1 MTKDNTNTIAII
13 PALKYVRG
21 VFLFLFTLLYTTL
34 YTLYKNTHDRI
45 TLKLY
50 TVLYDLLTQRAEAII
65 SIVTTDTTDT
75 QYQQQI
81 DEYITYATDKLE
93 DFIYRFTPKVLFL
106 VGSYMIFYLLIW
118 FMGVSFSAGLTN
130 TLQSIHNTSYEFL
143 TLTLHIVFTVGLV
156 LQLLTAL
163 ILFFST
169 ISVVIHHIVGDIVSY
184 TLTIATTKVNV
195 GANGGVSGGVNVGD
209 NVGVNNTWVTTTG
222 SIIETLANTFT
233 LTTNSTPQLIVGY
246 QNNSNTT
253 NTATENQWV
262 SISWKENNG
271 LLVAGQSGSGK
282 SQTAAFYLIQYALQ
296 GVKLILCDYDS
307 PDGDEETLSER
318 VSFLQESFYLPP
330 AKTTEEIVARLRS
343 LSKEYELRKKDPT
356 RRFPL
361 LFVIDEV
368 SAFFQS
374 LDDGD
379 YGYSPSSFARE
390 LLLFRKVGIRAMIIG
405 QEWSSNFSKSARE
418 ALRPIR
424 SAFRVKILH
433 KIDGANAKMLL
444 DASDQKSARVL
455 SEMKTGQIYHNKE
468 ILNIPL
474 LTKEDA
480 KYSSERLHSTIL
492 YNEKIY
498 QDRIYQA
505 ASTTLT
511 PTPNTNLTPTKTSGG
526 EEVLLNSLLNIQE

>member
-21 VFLFLFTLLYTTL
+21 VFLFLFTLFYTTL

-45 TLKLY
+45 TIKLY

-65 SIVTTDTTDT
+65 SIATTDIHTNT

-118 FMGVSFSAGLTN
+118 FMGVSFSVGLTT

-156 LQLLTAL
+156 VQLLTAS

-195 GANGGVSGGVNVGD
+195 GD
-209 NVGVNNTWVTTTG
+209 NVGVNGGESVGVNNTVVTT
-222 SIIETLANTFT
+222 SIIETLVNTFS

-246 QNNSNTT
+246 QNSNTT

-480 KYSSERLHSTIL
+480 KYSSERLHSTVL

>member
-1 MTKDNTNTIAII
+1 MNTTQSNGKPSPI
-13 PALKYVRG
+13 PALKYARG
-21 VFLFLFTLLYTTL
+21 VFLFLYNVYTT
-34 YTLYKNTHDRI
+34 THDRMTVRI
-45 TLKLY
+45 YTL
-50 TVLYDLLTQRAEAII
+50 LYDLLQKRAEATITATATATTTA
-65 SIVTTDTTDT
+65 VTSKE
-75 QYQQQI
+75 YQQQI

-143 TLTLHIVFTVGLV
+143 TLVLHIVFTIGLV
-156 LQLLTAL
+156 LQLLTAS

-184 TLTIATTKVNV
+184 TLTIATTKVNG
-195 GANGGVSGGVNVGD
+195 GANGGVSGGD
-209 NVGVNNTWVTTTG
+209 NVGVNNTVVTTTG
-222 SIIETLANTFT
+222 SIIETLANTFS

-246 QNNSNTT
+246 RND
-253 NTATENQWV
+253 QWV

-271 LLVAGQSGSGK
+271 VLVAGQSGSGK

-455 SEMKTGQIYHNKE
+455 SEMKTGQIYYNKE

-505 ASTTLT
+505 STAPT
-511 PTPNTNLTPTKTSGG
+511 PTPTPTTNLTPTKTSGG

>member
-1 MTKDNTNTIAII
+1 M
-13 PALKYVRG
+13 
-21 VFLFLFTLLYTTL
+21 
-34 YTLYKNTHDRI
+34 
-45 TLKLY
+45 
-50 TVLYDLLTQRAEAII
+50 
-65 SIVTTDTTDT
+65 
-75 QYQQQI
+75 
-81 DEYITYATDKLE
+81 
-93 DFIYRFTPKVLFL
+93 
-106 VGSYMIFYLLIW
+106 
-118 FMGVSFSAGLTN
+118 
-130 TLQSIHNTSYEFL
+130 
-143 TLTLHIVFTVGLV
+143 
-156 LQLLTAL
+156 
-163 ILFFST
+163 
-169 ISVVIHHIVGDIVSY
+169 GDIVSY

-195 GANGGVSGGVNVGD
+195 RDSVGVNVGD
-209 NVGVNNTWVTTTG
+209 NVGVNNTGVTT
-222 SIIETLANTFT
+222 SIIETLVNTFT

-246 QNNSNTT
+246 QNTNTA
-253 NTATENQWV
+253 TATENQWV

-505 ASTTLT
+505 STAPT
-511 PTPNTNLTPTKTSGG
+511 PTPTPTTNLTPTKTSGG
-526 EEVLLNSLLNIQE
+526 EIVLLNSLLNIQE

>member
-21 VFLFLFTLLYTTL
+21 VFLFLFTLFYTTL

-106 VGSYMIFYLLIW
+106 VGSYTIFYLLLW
-118 FMGVSFSAGLTN
+118 FMGVSFSVGLTT

-156 LQLLTAL
+156 VQLLTAS

-195 GANGGVSGGVNVGD
+195 GANVGVSGGVSGGVNVGD

-246 QNNSNTT
+246 RND
-253 NTATENQWV
+253 QWI

-271 LLVAGQSGSGK
+271 GLVAGQSGSGK

-455 SEMKTGQIYHNKE
+455 SEMKTGQIYYNKE

-480 KYSSERLHSTIL
+480 KYSSERLHSTIR

-511 PTPNTNLTPTKTSGG
+511 PTPTTNLTPTKTSGG
-526 EEVLLNSLLNIQE
+526 EIVLLNSLLNIQE

>member
-21 VFLFLFTLLYTTL
+21 VFLFLFTLFYTTL

-65 SIVTTDTTDT
+65 SIATTDTTDT

-106 VGSYMIFYLLIW
+106 VGSYMVFYLLIW
-118 FMGVSFSAGLTN
+118 FMGVSFSAGLTT
-130 TLQSIHNTSYEFL
+130 TLQLIHNTSYEFL
-143 TLTLHIVFTVGLV
+143 TLVLHIVFTIGLV
-156 LQLLTAL
+156 LQLLTAS

-169 ISVVIHHIVGDIVSY
+169 VSVVIHHIVGDIVSY
-184 TLTIATTKVNV
+184 TLTITTKVNV
-195 GANGGVSGGVNVGD
+195 ETNTTVNDKVS
-209 NVGVNNTWVTTTG
+209 VGVTN
-222 SIIETLANTFT
+222 SIIETLVNTFT

-246 QNNSNTT
+246 RDD
-253 NTATENQWV
+253 QWM
-262 SISWKENNG
+262 SLSWKENNG

-505 ASTTLT
+505 STPNLT
-511 PTPNTNLTPTKTSGG
+511 PTPTTNLTPTKTSGG
-526 EEVLLNSLLNIQE
+526 EIVLLNSLLNIQE

>member
-1 MTKDNTNTIAII
+1 MNTTQSNGKTSPI
-13 PALKYVRG
+13 PALKYARG
-21 VFLFLFTLLYTTL
+21 VFLFLYNLYTT
-34 YTLYKNTHDRI
+34 THDRMTVRI
-45 TLKLY
+45 YTL
-50 TVLYDLLTQRAEAII
+50 LYDLLQKRAEATATATVI
-65 SIVTTDTTDT
+65 SKE
-75 QYQQQI
+75 YQQQI

-106 VGSYMIFYLLIW
+106 VGSYMVFYLLIW
-118 FMGVSFSAGLTN
+118 FMGVSFSAGLTT

-143 TLTLHIVFTVGLV
+143 TLVLHIVFTIGLV
-156 LQLLTAL
+156 LQLLTAS

-169 ISVVIHHIVGDIVSY
+169 VSVVIHHIVGDIVSY
-184 TLTIATTKVNV
+184 MLTITTKVNV
-195 GANGGVSGGVNVGD
+195 ETNTTVNDKVRVGENDGVS
-209 NVGVNNTWVTTTG
+209 VGVSDGVSEGVTN

-246 QNNSNTT
+246 QNSNSNSNTPI
-253 NTATENQWV
+253 NDQWV

-455 SEMKTGQIYHNKE
+455 SEMKTGQIYYNKE

-505 ASTTLT
+505 SSTT
-511 PTPNTNLTPTKTSGG
+511 PNLTSTKTSGG

>member
-1 MTKDNTNTIAII
+1 MNTTQSNGKPSPI
-13 PALKYVRG
+13 PALKYARG
-21 VFLFLFTLLYTTL
+21 VFLFLYNVYTT
-34 YTLYKNTHDRI
+34 THDRMTVRI
-45 TLKLY
+45 YTL
-50 TVLYDLLTQRAEAII
+50 LYDLLQKRAEATATATATATVI
-65 SIVTTDTTDT
+65 SKE
-75 QYQQQI
+75 YQQQI

-106 VGSYMIFYLLIW
+106 VGSYMVFYLLIW
-118 FMGVSFSAGLTN
+118 FMGVSFSAGLTT

-143 TLTLHIVFTVGLV
+143 TLVLHIVFTIGLV
-156 LQLLTAL
+156 LQLLTAS

-169 ISVVIHHIVGDIVSY
+169 VSVVIHHIVGDIVSY
-184 TLTIATTKVNV
+184 MLTITTKVNV
-195 GANGGVSGGVNVGD
+195 ETNTTVNVGVNVG
-209 NVGVNNTWVTTTG
+209 VSEGVTN

-246 QNNSNTT
+246 RDD
-253 NTATENQWV
+253 QWM
-262 SISWKENNG
+262 SLPWKENNG
-271 LLVAGQSGSGK
+271 VLVAGQSGSGK

-455 SEMKTGQIYHNKE
+455 SEMKTGQIYYNKE

-480 KYSSERLHSTIL
+480 KYSSERLHSTVL

-505 ASTTLT
+505 ASTT
-511 PTPNTNLTPTKTSGG
+511 PTPNPTPTKTSGG

>member
-1 MTKDNTNTIAII
+1 MNTTQPNGKPSPI
-13 PALKYVRG
+13 PALKYARG
-21 VFLFLFTLLYTTL
+21 VFLFLYNLYTT
-34 YTLYKNTHDRI
+34 THDRMTVRI
-45 TLKLY
+45 YTL
-50 TVLYDLLTQRAEAII
+50 LYDLLQKRAEATITATATATATA
-65 SIVTTDTTDT
+65 VTSKE
-75 QYQQQI
+75 YQQQI

-106 VGSYMIFYLLIW
+106 VGSYMVFYLLIW
-118 FMGVSFSAGLTN
+118 FMGVSFSAGLTT

-143 TLTLHIVFTVGLV
+143 TLVLHIVFTIGLV
-156 LQLLTAL
+156 LQLLTAS

-169 ISVVIHHIVGDIVSY
+169 VSVVIHHIVGDIVSY
-184 TLTIATTKVNV
+184 TLTITTKVNV
-195 GANGGVSGGVNVGD
+195 ETNTTVSGGVND
-209 NVGVNNTWVTTTG
+209 GVNDGVSDRVTN
-222 SIIETLANTFT
+222 SIIEVLANTFT

-246 QNNSNTT
+246 QNSNSSSSSNTST
-253 NTATENQWV
+253 NNQWV

-455 SEMKTGQIYHNKE
+455 SEMKTGQIYYNKE

-505 ASTTLT
+505 STTPSLTPSLT
-511 PTPNTNLTPTKTSGG
+511 PTPNPTPTKTSGG